1 MKHIIIIL
9 VCFAVIFAGYSA
21 IFAQQDQDK
30 EYEAFFVAKKAFDD
44 GFYDVSLSLF
54 ERFLE
59 NFPSSYQKAEA
70 SLYIGECFFYQNKF
84 LDALNKFEELK
95 DQQFAEKL
103 KDAVTYWIAEVHFRG
118 NNFAKAIQYY
128 QAIIDNF
135 PKSEYL
141 AAAYYSLGWCYFQE
155 QDFNKAIKYF
165 RDVEEKFARQ
175 MHAQDATFKIV
186 ECLYNLKDYAK
197 VKDKV
202 RLYLKAY
209 PQEDAR
215 NAYLYFY
222 CGEADYYLNNFS
234 EAIDNYK
241 TSITKT
247 VDSRMKALSRLGI
260 AWSYLKLKQ
269 YPQSLENFD
278 QIKPEEL
285 EKRSLDVLLL
295 GKAILYFETNKF
307 VQAKDAYLELSNKA
321 ADPIVVIQAYLGM
334 ADSLYNL
341 AEYDEALKCYN
352 QAIERISPDLSVPG
366 EITDRLHYGLAW
378 VFVKKG
384 EFKEAIKE
392 FQKIVKNS
400 EDRIVKI
407 SALCQIGDAYQ
418 DSGDYPKALSTY
430 DEILRDYPDTFYS
443 DYVQYQIGATMLKAS
458 NYDGAILSFLKFKK
472 SFLNSALLDD
482 AMYSLGLAYFQKQDY
497 ESSYGV
503 FKELSDKFKDSNILP
518 QAMYLEAVSLY
529 NLAKYNEA
537 IESFKEIIRLY
548 QQDQELVQKS
558 EYEIADCY
566 YQLGNEKEAMARF
579 KNLRTKYPD
588 SSLTGEIAWW
598 LGEYY
603 YRHGDLNM
611 SRRYFSSLIQDFPK
625 SNLIADA
632 YYILGSISMD
642 EEKYND
648 ALNNFKKAM
657 ELGSSDL
664 SGQAAIAIAD
674 IYKKENNI
682 DSALITYQE
691 VVNKYPNLAHIVY
704 PKSADALC
712 KQGRFDEGI
721 LYYQKALDIVS
732 VKEIPELHFK
742 IAQALE
748 AQGKASESVEEY
760 LKVTY
765 LYPENNDLIAKSLL
779 RVAKIYEDKDNL
791 QEAMNIYKRVSGM
804 NIPESKFADERIERI
819 KPSIR

>member
-1 MKHIIIIL
+1 MKRIIIIL
-9 VCFAVIFAGYSA
+9 FCFAVIFTGYKSV
-21 IFAQQDQDK
+21 FAQQDQDK

-54 ERFLE
+54 ERFIE
-59 NFPSSYQKAEA
+59 NFTSSSQKAQA

-155 QDFNKAIKYF
+155 QDFNKAVNYF
-165 RDVEEKFARQ
+165 RAVEEKFPRQ
-175 MHAQDATFKIV
+175 MHAQDAAFKIV
-186 ECLYNLKDYAK
+186 ECFYNLKDYAK
-197 VKDKV
+197 VKEKA
-202 RLYLKAY
+202 RSYFKAY
-209 PQEDAR
+209 PQDDAR
-215 NAYLYFY
+215 QAYLYFY
-222 CGEADYYLNNFS
+222 SAEADYYLNNFT
-234 EAIDNYK
+234 EAIDSYK
-241 TSITKT
+241 ISIAKT
-247 VDSRMKALSRLGI
+247 ADSRMKALSKLGV
-260 AWSYLKLKQ
+260 AWSSLKLKQ
-269 YPQSLENFD
+269 YPQASENFD
-278 QIKPEEL
+278 QVKAEDL
-285 EKRSLDVLLL
+285 EKRSVDVLLL

-307 VQAKDAYLELSNKA
+307 GQAKDVYLELANKA

-341 AEYDEALKCYN
+341 AEYDEALKSYN
-352 QAIERISPDLSVPG
+352 QAVEHITPDLSVPG

-392 FQKIVKNS
+392 FQKIVKSS
-400 EDRIVKI
+400 EDKIVKI

-430 DEILRDYPDTFYS
+430 DEILQDYPDTFYS

-482 AMYSLGLAYFQKQDY
+482 AVYSLGLAYFQKQDY
-497 ESSYGV
+497 ESSYSV
-503 FKELSDKFKDSNILP
+503 FKEFSDKFKDSNILP
-518 QAMYLEAVSLY
+518 QAMYLEAISLY
-529 NLAKYNEA
+529 NLAKYTEA

-548 QQDQELVQKS
+548 QQDLELVQKS

-588 SSLTGEIAWW
+588 SSLTGEIVWW

-611 SRRYFSSLIQDFPK
+611 ARRYFLSLIQDFSK
-625 SNLIADA
+625 SNLVADA
-632 YYILGSISMD
+632 HYILGSISMD
-642 EEKYND
+642 EGKYKE
-648 ALNNFKKAM
+648 ALDSFKKAM

-674 IYKKENNI
+674 IYIKEDSI
-682 DSALITYQE
+682 DLALSTYQE
-691 VVNKYPNLAHIVY
+691 VVNRYPNLAHIVY

-712 KQGRFDEGI
+712 KQGKFEEGI
-721 LYYQKALDIVS
+721 VFYRKALDIVS
-732 VKEIPELHFK
+732 
-742 IAQALE
+742 
-748 AQGKASESVEEY
+748 
-760 LKVTY
+760 
-765 LYPENNDLIAKSLL
+765 
-779 RVAKIYEDKDNL
+779 
-791 QEAMNIYKRVSGM
+791 
-804 NIPESKFADERIERI
+804 
-819 KPSIR
+819 